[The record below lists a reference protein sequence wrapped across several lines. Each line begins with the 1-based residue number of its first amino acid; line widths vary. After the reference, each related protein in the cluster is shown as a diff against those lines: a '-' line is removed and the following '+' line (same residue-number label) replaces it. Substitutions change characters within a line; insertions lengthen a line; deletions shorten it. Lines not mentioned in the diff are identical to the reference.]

1 MNPGLQVVGW
11 GHDCGLGDFRRE
23 VVTTTTEE
31 VLRRLAL
38 QDESVL
44 PTLLAMRMESNE
56 VWLQQKTQAIARVSA
71 LIALDAST
79 VSYQAAVIDA
89 LACGVTTDEVV
100 GTLIAVAPIVG
111 LARVTSATPAIALAM
126 GYDLDKA
133 FEQFDATANGTGQ

>member
-1 MNPGLQVVGW
+1 
-11 GHDCGLGDFRRE
+11 
-23 VVTTTTEE
+23 
-31 VLRRLAL
+31 
-38 QDESVL
+38 
-44 PTLLAMRMESNE
+44 MESNE

-133 FEQFDATANGTGQ
+133 FEQFDATANGTDQ